1 MEKDEKKELLNEERF
16 QKNQKAVTLVAIIVL
31 IIGLCLGVGLII
43 SGKNKATTKTTTEV
57 STTSLA
63 EEKTKLETRKTELK
77 AKGITASS
85 NYEDGEAYELYLI
98 TKALDPSFSWCE
110 FDEYKNSSVTSS
122 YCKAYK
128 VQNDATNNDDTSK
141 YEAEPY
147 YMFGAFV
154 IIATLMIS
162 GSIFVFAKRRSIMA
176 FEAQQVMPVAQEG
189 IEKMAPTIGKAG
201 AEIAKGMA
209 PAYGEMAKEI
219 SKGIKEGLKE
229 DEEDK

>member
-98 TKALDPSFSWCE
+98 TRALDPSFPNCN

-128 VQNDATNNDDTSK
+128 AQNDTTYNDDTSK
-141 YEAEPY
+141 YEAAPY
-147 YMFGAFV
+147 YMYGGIIIFV
-154 IIATLMIS
+154 TLMLS
-162 GSIFVFAKRRSIMA
+162 GSIFVFAKGRSIMA
-176 FEAQQVMPVAQEG
+176 FETQQVMPVAQEG
-189 IEKMAPTIGKAG
+189 IEKMAPTLGNAG
-201 AEIAKGMA
+201 SEI
-209 PAYGEMAKEI
+209 AKEI
-219 SKGIKEGLKE
+219 SKGIKEGLKD